1 MWMPTDRI
9 NRAGILG
16 TALDLLNIGNSG
28 VVLTDDG
35 ITLQGRSPVALKF
48 EDLSAEL
55 SIRKRFGFS
64 SLSLA
69 RSDGSNVY
77 VGPLK
82 AHNAIAF
89 AKRANEAWRTFY
101 RDLLEVR
108 RSEITELARIATR
121 LENPK
126 RYPSACLLQ
135 PFVNRAR
142 LLASRLPRPIP
153 EQLIDLA
160 LRQEIDLVRQLSDEP
175 SNLRER
181 AIRAF
186 LARELEDMASF
197 FDSIESNPLTPEQ
210 RLAVVTDE
218 DATMVLAGAGSGKTS
233 VITAKAAYLIQRGIR
248 RPDEILLMAFARDA
262 AEEMAERIRSRCG
275 AAVNAITFHA
285 LGNSILREVEGQA
298 PALAAHAGDEAQ
310 FRNLLR
316 DILLN
321 EVAKLPGLADVLRVW
336 FGELYCP
343 YRSEWDF
350 KTRDE
355 YYRYIE
361 DHELRSF
368 KGHRVRSF
376 EELQIANWLFLNG
389 IDYEYEPDY
398 EHELPGN
405 DRTAYTPDFRLT
417 GSGVYIEHFGVRRT
431 TGPDGRERLT
441 TAPYVD
447 RKQYLEDMDWKR
459 RVHHEHGTVLIETYS
474 YERVEGCLTESL
486 ARKLE
491 PHATP
496 RPIPDERMFETLA
509 ELGQIDGFTQM
520 LAAFLRHF
528 KSGSYSV
535 DACRKRGAA
544 SADPSRSAAF
554 LKIFEPLFGAYKA
567 RLGKRI
573 DFEDMILRAS
583 DHVRAGR
590 YTSPYRHLL
599 VDEFQDISDAR
610 AGLLLA
616 LKEQHEDARIF
627 AVGDDWQSI
636 FRFTGSDIHLMRNF
650 GTEFGGTFDG
660 ETGIHSSVDLGRTFR
675 SVDRIA
681 LPARRFVLRNPAQI
695 EKQVI
700 PAGKTDAP
708 AIMISYCSRGREGD
722 ALSEALRSI
731 GDTHPGGKKTAVLL
745 LGRYRYV
752 KPKNLHAL
760 TRTHGGLGLRFM
772 TVHGS
777 KGLEA
782 DHIIILNV
790 SAGRM
795 GFPSEI
801 EDDPLLDL
809 VLPEAET
816 FDHAEERRLFY
827 VALTRA
833 RHTVTILADREK
845 PSSFVRELAAENEYG
860 AVVTGD
866 AKVAGRACG
875 KCGGRMLAHT
885 GKSGQTYFQCEHRF
899 LCGSTLLPCNAC
911 GSDLPVAE
919 RTNPDRMKC
928 SCGKAYL
935 ACPACQDG
943 WLVER
948 SSRYGSFLGCV
959 RFPHCKGKAK
969 RSRESTRKR
978 PPFRRRS

>member
-1 MWMPTDRI
+1 MPIDKLH
-9 NRAGILG
+9 RAGILG
-16 TALDLLNIGNSG
+16 IVLDALNVGNSSVILTNDG
-28 VVLTDDG
+28 VS
-35 ITLQGRSPVALKF
+35 LQGRIPVALKF
-48 EDLSAEL
+48 GDLATEL
-55 SIRKRFGFS
+55 SVRKRLGFS
-64 SLSLA
+64 FLSLA
-69 RSDGSNVY
+69 RSDGSNIH

-82 AHNAIAF
+82 ARHAIAF
-89 AKRANEAWRTFY
+89 ASRANEAWRTFY
-101 RDLLEVR
+101 LGLLEAR
-108 RSEITELARIATR
+108 RSEFTELAGIATR
-121 LENPK
+121 LENPR

-135 PFVNRAR
+135 PFIVRAR
-142 LLASRLPRPIP
+142 LLTSRLPRSIP
-153 EQLIDLA
+153 EQLIDQTLK
-160 LRQEIDLVRQLSDEP
+160 REIDLVRQLSDEP
-175 SNLRER
+175 SDLRAR
-181 AIRAF
+181 SIRTF

-218 DATMVLAGAGSGKTS
+218 DAVLVLAGAGSGKTS
-233 VITAKAAYLIQRGIR
+233 VITAKAAYLIQRRIR

-262 AEEMAERIRSRCG
+262 AEEMVERIRSRCG
-275 AAVNAITFHA
+275 AAVNATTFHA
-285 LGNSILREVEGQA
+285 LGNGILREVEGQA

-321 EVAKLPGLADVLRVW
+321 EVAKLPGLGDVLRVW

-361 DHELRSF
+361 EHELRSL
-368 KGHRVRSF
+368 KGDRVRSF

-398 EHELPGN
+398 EHELRDN
-405 DRTAYTPDFRLT
+405 YRTAYTPDFRLA

-441 TAPYVD
+441 TAPYVN
-447 RKQYLEDMDWKR
+447 RKQYLEGMEWKR
-459 RVHHEHGTVLIETYS
+459 RVHREKGTVLIETYS
-474 YERVEGCLTESL
+474 YERVEGRLTESL
-486 ARKLE
+486 AKKLE
-491 PHATP
+491 PYATP
-496 RPIPDERMFETLA
+496 QPIPDERMFETLA

-535 DACRKRGAA
+535 DACRKRGATT
-544 SADPSRSAAF
+544 ADPVRSAAF
-554 LKIFEPLFGAYKA
+554 LKIFEPLFKAYQE

-573 DFEDMILRAS
+573 DFEDMILRAT

-590 YTSPYRHLL
+590 FRSPYRHLL

-610 AGLLLA
+610 AELLLA

-627 AVGDDWQSI
+627 AVGDDWQSV

-650 GTEFGGTFDG
+650 GKKFGGTFDG

-681 LPARRFVLRNPAQI
+681 LPARRFVLKNPAQI

-700 PAGKTDAP
+700 PAGETDAP
-708 AIMISYCSRGREGD
+708 AITISYCSRGREGD
-722 ALSEALRSI
+722 ALSEALRRIEDLHS
-731 GDTHPGGKKTAVLL
+731 GGKKTTVLL

-752 KPKNLHAL
+752 KPENFHSL
-760 TRTHGGLGLRFM
+760 TRTHANLDLRFM

-782 DHIIILNV
+782 DHVVILDA
-790 SAGRM
+790 SSGRM

-809 VLPEAET
+809 VLPEAEV

-827 VALTRA
+827 VALTRPF
-833 RHTVTILADREK
+833 HTVTILADRER
-845 PSSFVRELAAENEYG
+845 PSSFVRELAAEKEYG
-860 AVVTGD
+860 AVVIGE
-866 AKVAGRACG
+866 AEVAGRACG
-875 KCGGRMLAHT
+875 NCGGRMLAHT
-885 GKSGQTYFQCEHRF
+885 GKSGQTYFRCEHRF
-899 LCGSTLLPCNAC
+899 LCGSTLSPCKAC

-919 RTNPDRMKC
+919 RTEPDRMKC
-928 SCGKAYL
+928 SCGKVYP
-935 ACPACQDG
+935 ACPLCPDG

-948 SSRYGSFLGCV
+948 SSRFGAFLGCV
-959 RFPHCKGKAK
+959 RFPECKGKAK
-969 RSRESTRKR
+969 RRRGST
-978 PPFRRRS
+978 